1 MDSNVSKNTNS
12 HKFFK
17 IPLDRDK
24 LTFSVGSLLTQL
36 LLSILD
42 LYEQKFVTTVV
53 KNKVVA
59 RLNNRPLSLE
69 GDALA
74 ILSDLKLVPIKYGCP
89 FGLLLASDW
98 QTSPQAISDRLRQLL
113 IERQNELSDKA
124 KLRVY
129 LEVVSSGWLNF
140 YLDSEFIACW
150 LERSQLGI
158 ELNVRES
165 NKSIYQKLKP
175 LSQTPVNLFQVQYVH
190 ARCCSLL
197 RLGAREK
204 LITLSNN
211 QQYLGWQIEQ
221 PRSIPWLDRDN
232 RLWLQGFAEHNLLHQ
247 LLTVTDCW
255 DNREVTNWTKIALSL
270 SQATAIFQGEC
281 RFLGEIKVKTPQKA
295 IARLGLIALAR
306 YWLHQILCEK
316 LQVAAPTTL

>member
-1 MDSNVSKNTNS
+1 MYQKILTS

-17 IPLDRDK
+17 VPLDRDQV
-24 LTFSVGSLLTQL
+24 TFSVGNLLTRL

-42 LYEQKFVTTVV
+42 LYEQKFATLL

-59 RLNNRPLSLE
+59 RLNNRSLSFP
-69 GDALA
+69 GDAQE
-74 ILSDLKLVPIKYGCP
+74 ILSDTQLLPIKYGCP
-89 FGLLLASDW
+89 IGLLLASEE
-98 QTSPQAISDRLRQLL
+98 QTSPQVISDRLRQLL
-113 IERQNELSDKA
+113 IEGQNKPSDKT
-124 KLRVY
+124 KPPVY

-140 YLDSEFIACW
+140 YLDCEFIAYW
-150 LERSQLGI
+150 LERSRLEI
-158 ELNVRES
+158 DLNVRQS
-165 NKSIYQKLKP
+165 NKSIYQKLKS

-197 RLGAREK
+197 RLGAKEN

-211 QQYLGWQIEQ
+211 QQDLGWQIEQ

-232 RLWLQGFAEHNLLHQ
+232 RLWLEGFAEHNLLHQ

-255 DNREVTNWTKIALSL
+255 ERRDDTNWTKIALSL
-270 SQATAIFQGEC
+270 SQATAIFQAEC
-281 RFLGEIKVKTPQKA
+281 RFLGEIQVQTPQLA